1 MTPLILALIVISQ
14 FFLVGGQILI
24 KHAMNDTHKEPR
36 PWKRIVGFFAL
47 GIGAMTV
54 CFFMWL
60 GFLQKLELSHV
71 FPFEGLSPVIL
82 VFGASIFLREKIN
95 RQCWI
100 GIVLISIGIVLV
112 SQS

>member
-1 MTPLILALIVISQ
+1 MTPFILFLIVLSQ
-14 FFLVGGQILI
+14 FFLVGGQLLI
-24 KHAMNDTHKEPR
+24 KHAMNCTHDAPK
-36 PWKRIVGFFAL
+36 PWGKIVGVFAL

-54 CFFMWL
+54 CFFLWL

-95 RQCWI
+95 RQCLI
-100 GIVLISIGIVLV
+100 GIVLISIGIAIV

>member
-1 MTPLILALIVISQ
+1 MTPVLLFLIVLSQ
-14 FFLVGGQILI
+14 FFLVGGQLFI
-24 KHAMNDTHKEPR
+24 KHAMNCTHHAPK
-36 PWKRIVGFFAL
+36 PWNKIVGFFGL
-47 GIGAMTV
+47 GIATMTV

-71 FPFEGLSPVIL
+71 FQFEGLSPVIL
-82 VFGASIFLREKIN
+82 VFGASVFLKEKIN

-100 GIVLISIGIVLV
+100 GIVLISIGIALV